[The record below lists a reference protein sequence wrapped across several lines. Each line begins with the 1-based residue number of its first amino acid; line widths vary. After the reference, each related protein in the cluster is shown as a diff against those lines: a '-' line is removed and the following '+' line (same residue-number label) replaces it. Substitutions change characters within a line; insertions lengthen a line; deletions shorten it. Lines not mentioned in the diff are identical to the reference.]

1 MKIYTQRLSTS
12 DLTAEQMARLETQIQ
27 DKNYL
32 CLDFDTRQR
41 SRFKANNERQESL
54 GIDLPRTETLKSG
67 SVLSNQQGDLIQ
79 VMAADQTLICVT
91 AEDSFNLMKGAYHL
105 GNRHV
110 PLMITPDALY
120 FEPDHVLESMLQNL
134 GLHTRQ
140 VQAPFEPETGAYKG
154 GHAHSHSHGIEHNH
168 STEHSHPHGHGH
180 AHDHDHEHHHS
191 HNDGHSH
198 SHD

>member
-1 MKIYTQRLSTS
+1 
-12 DLTAEQMARLETQIQ
+12 
-27 DKNYL
+27 
-32 CLDFDTRQR
+32 
-41 SRFKANNERQESL
+41 
-54 GIDLPRTETLKSG
+54 
-67 SVLSNQQGDLIQ
+67 
-79 VMAADQTLICVT
+79 MAADQTLICVT

-168 STEHSHPHGHGH
+168 STEHSHPHGH
-180 AHDHDHEHHHS
+180 AHDHEHHH
-191 HNDGHSH
+191 NAGHSH

>member
-1 MKIYTQRLSTS
+1 MKIYTQRLKTS
-12 DLTAEQMARLETQIQ
+12 ELTADQMALLETQVQ
-27 DKNYL
+27 DKNFLY
-32 CLDFDTRQR
+32 LDFDTRQR
-41 SRFKANNERQESL
+41 SRFKTNNERQEAV

-67 SVLSNQQGDLIQ
+67 CVLSNQQGDLIQ
-79 VMAADQTLICVT
+79 VMAADQSLICVT
-91 AEDSFNLMKGAYHL
+91 AEDGFMLMKGAYHL

-134 GLHTRQ
+134 GLYTKQ

-154 GHAHSHSHGIEHNH
+154 EHAHAHSHSHD
-168 STEHSHPHGHGH
+168 HSHTHEQQHGHGH
-180 AHDHDHEHHHS
+180 NS
-191 HNDGHSH
+191 GHSH